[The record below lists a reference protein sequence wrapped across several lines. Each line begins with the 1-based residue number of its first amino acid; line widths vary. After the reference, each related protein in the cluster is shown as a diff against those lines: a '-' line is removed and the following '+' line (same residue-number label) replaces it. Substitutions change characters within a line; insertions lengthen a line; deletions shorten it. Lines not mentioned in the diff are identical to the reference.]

1 MAFLPR
7 FGKRLGLLVK
17 AGCVAHAVC
26 TSQCAPCSAAQML
39 HSPSHMSIHCD
50 TPVCQ
55 EGLVE
60 ERQPKM
66 DGPEKGWEQQMMQS
80 H

>member
-1 MAFLPR
+1 
-7 FGKRLGLLVK
+7 
-17 AGCVAHAVC
+17 
-26 TSQCAPCSAAQML
+26 
-39 HSPSHMSIHCD
+39 
-50 TPVCQ
+50 VCQ